1 METNPSTID
10 HEPTGSGSG
19 GRLRSGLAGV
29 AIGIGAAVGALA
41 LVSSGAGADTVAPGD
56 GGQASDATAAAQ
68 VLIAEPGDVEAI
80 EDHIAC
86 IEEAF
91 DGLEASQV
99 DEAELT
105 ELTDAELAVL
115 DAEVTEAFAECD
127 ELIGDELW
135 IDVDEL
141 DGAVV
146 IDGEHEGDVEI
157 LSWDEATELD
167 ESFFACVE
175 ELEADPAG

>member
-1 METNPSTID
+1 METNPSTIE
-10 HEPTGSGSG
+10 HEPTGSGRG

-29 AIGIGAAVGALA
+29 AIGIGAAVAALA

-56 GGQASDATAAAQ
+56 GGSASDATAAAQ

-80 EDHIAC
+80 EDHVAC

-91 DGLEASQV
+91 DGLEASRF
-99 DEAELT
+99 DEAELA
-105 ELTDAELAVL
+105 ELTDAEIAVL

-135 IDVDEL
+135 IDVD
-141 DGAVV
+141 
-146 IDGEHEGDVEI
+146 GEHEGDVEI

-167 ESFFACVE
+167 ESFFACVD